1 MKNVISLTAF
11 LSGLLL
17 LLVPRYILPA
27 CEYEGYP
34 AMHCSDTAHAEYIV
48 GAVLL
53 AVGIG
58 AFLLKSAPMSIVSAV
73 VSIILYVIAFLLPDK
88 YGYCHSSRMPCNYGM
103 VPGVRF
109 VAGVSGIIMAV
120 AIISLLK
127 SIRKRGNS

>member
-17 LLVPRYILPA
+17 VLVPRYILPA

-34 AMHCSDTAHAEYIV
+34 AMHCSDTALAEYVV
-48 GAVLL
+48 GAVLV

-58 AFLLKSAPMSIVSAV
+58 VFLLKSTAMSIFSAV
-73 VSIILYVIAFLLPDK
+73 ASIILYVIAFLLPDK

-109 VAGVSGIIMAV
+109 VAIVSGIIMVV
-120 AIISLLK
+120 AIILLVK
-127 SIRKRGNS
+127 SIRKKGSA